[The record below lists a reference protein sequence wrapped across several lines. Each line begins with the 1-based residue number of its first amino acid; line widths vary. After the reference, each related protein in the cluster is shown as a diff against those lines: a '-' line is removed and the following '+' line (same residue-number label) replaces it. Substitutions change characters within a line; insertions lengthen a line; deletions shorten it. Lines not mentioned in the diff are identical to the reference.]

1 VFPFRYAKAVDEQ
14 SALRAGAAGARYI
27 AGDTTLVDLMRES
40 VERPDLLVDF
50 NSLPYTSIDPRGK
63 STSDPSCGCPISPLI
78 RSSATSSDD
87 QSSRVSAKHGQ
98 ARDTSLL
105 HPQPLRQ
112 ILKRDQY
119 NRIIATH

>member
-50 NSLPYTSIDPRGK
+50 NSLPYTSIDPQPGK
-63 STSDPSCGCPISPLI
+63 IYVGSLVRMSDLAAHPII
-78 RSSATSSDD
+78 GNKFR
-87 QSSRVSAKHGQ
+87 
-98 ARDTSLL
+98 
-105 HPQPLRQ
+105 
-112 ILKRDQY
+112 
-119 NRIIATH
+119 